1 MYHASFTS
9 QTALLHR
16 TPDENS
22 PTFYRPK
29 ARTMMALVRQLL
41 GPSGLKMLRD
51 LWWDRKRTL
60 IAVLS
65 LAVSVFTI
73 GTVVQLRM
81 TMSRDMH
88 ATYES
93 VNPASA
99 VIYTASHF
107 NSDLVT
113 AIQRMPEVADVEARQ
128 SIFTRFRLAGKAEWH
143 PIELIV
149 IPDYTD
155 IRVGKVQPEQSYEV
169 DPAAWPHPDIWPPP
183 RKTLLLER
191 TSLLPAMLGL
201 IRTRQDDVMT
211 VETASGRTRDLRI
224 AGLTR
229 DFGRLPAS
237 NAGRAYGYITM
248 DSAEWLEASR
258 DFNEL
263 HIVVAADRGN
273 KAHVTAVAE
282 KIRRR
287 LERMGIDVVR
297 VEVPEPG
304 RLPLD
309 FQFQAIT
316 ILLGQL
322 GFLALVMSCFLI
334 VNMVQAI
341 MARQIREIGIMKAL
355 GGQTTQISRIYLGMI
370 CLLGVLALLIAVP
383 LGAYVANGSVRFM
396 AYFINFDRDVGRS
409 DFHLPISAL
418 LAYLVAGML
427 APMLVSLHPI
437 MVGSR
442 VPVRQALSSHG
453 LPGDR
458 FEFGRL
464 DRFLERFRHVSPAF
478 LVAMRNVLRQKKGLL
493 YPLIPLTLASAIV
506 IAVFSVQTSLR
517 LTLDDALRFWQFD
530 LQLRTAH
537 PYHVSQVE
545 EAVLQAPGV
554 STAESWGAAGAY
566 RKRPDGSESDS
577 IYIMAPPARSEIL
590 QPTLLQG
597 RWLLAED
604 DNALVVNV
612 EFLKKEPGTRVG
624 EEIVLNIE
632 GRDTSWIIVGV
643 VQMHMSGSG
652 MMAFANYPYLARA
665 VNEVGKARTLQIIM
679 SQQDAASQAEVVEE
693 VKARLEAMGVDIA
706 GSLTVAQLRIGSE
719 VYFGIV
725 MTFLL
730 SMAVLLAIVG
740 GLGLMGAV
748 SIKVIERKREIGV
761 LRAIGATDGAIQ
773 ALFLTEGIS
782 LGIVS
787 WLLGAL
793 LAFPLSR
800 LVADSVGLQLLG
812 AALGHT
818 VSVQGTAIWLFATIG
833 LAALATYG
841 PARDATHISV
851 HEALKYE

>member
-1 MYHASFTS
+1 MK
-9 QTALLHR
+9 ALL
-16 TPDENS
+16 
-22 PTFYRPK
+22 
-29 ARTMMALVRQLL
+29 RQLL
-41 GPSGLKMLRD
+41 GPSGLKVLRD

-60 IAVLS
+60 IVVLS

-73 GTVVQLRM
+73 GTVIQLRM
-81 TMSRDMH
+81 TMSRDME
-88 ATYES
+88 ATYAS

-99 VIYTASHF
+99 IIYTASHF
-107 NSDLVT
+107 DSDLVT
-113 AIQRMPEVADVEARQ
+113 ALRRMPELADVDGRQ
-128 SIFTRFRLAGKAEWH
+128 SIFTRFRLAPNGEWH
-143 PIELIV
+143 PIELIA
-149 IPDYTD
+149 IPDYAD
-155 IRVGKVQPEQSYEV
+155 IRVGKVQPEHSYEV
-169 DPAAWPHPDIWPPP
+169 DPDAWPNPDIWPPP

-201 IRTRQDDVMT
+201 TQTRQDDVMT
-211 VETASGRTRDLRI
+211 VETPSGRTRDLRI

-248 DSAEWLEASR
+248 GCAEWLEVSR

-263 HIVVAADRGN
+263 HIVVAADRAN
-273 KAHVTAVAE
+273 KAHITAVVE

-316 ILLGQL
+316 LLLGQL
-322 GFLALVMSCFLI
+322 GLLALVMSCFLI

-355 GGQTTQISRIYLGMI
+355 GGHTTQISRIYLGMI
-370 CLLGVLALLIAVP
+370 FLLGVLALLIAVP

-396 AYFINFDRDVGRS
+396 AYFINFHRDVSRS
-409 DFHLPISAL
+409 DFHLPFSAL

-442 VPVRQALSSHG
+442 IPVRQALRSHG
-453 LPGDR
+453 LSGDW
-458 FEFGRL
+458 FEFGCL

-612 EFLKKEPGTRVG
+612 EFLKKEPDAQVG
-624 EEIVLNIE
+624 EEIVLNIK

-643 VQMHMSGSG
+643 VQMQMSGSG

-665 VNEVGKARTLQIIM
+665 VSEVGKARTLQVLM
-679 SQQDAASQAEVVEE
+679 TQQDAASQAAIADDVQ
-693 VKARLEAMGVDIA
+693 ARLKAMGVDIA
-706 GSLTVAQLRIGSE
+706 GSLTVAQLRVGSE

-730 SMAVLLAIVG
+730 SMAILLAIVG

-748 SIKVIERKREIGV
+748 SLKVIERKREIGV
-761 LRAIGATDGAIQ
+761 LRAIGATDGAI
-773 ALFLTEGIS
+773 LGIFLTEGIS
-782 LGIVS
+782 LGIMS

-800 LVADSVGLQLLG
+800 LVAESVGMQLLG

-818 VSVQGTAIWLFATIG
+818 YSMNGTAIWLLATIG

-841 PARDATHISV
+841 PAKDATLISV

>member
-1 MYHASFTS
+1 
-9 QTALLHR
+9 
-16 TPDENS
+16 
-22 PTFYRPK
+22 
-29 ARTMMALVRQLL
+29 MAVLRQFL
-41 GPSGLKMLRD
+41 GPSRLKMLRD
-51 LWWDRKRTL
+51 LWWDRKRTI

-81 TMSRDMH
+81 TMSRDME
-88 ATYES
+88 ATYEDA
-93 VNPASA
+93 NPASA
-99 VIYTASHF
+99 IIYTASHF

-113 AIQRMPEVADVEARQ
+113 AIQRMPEVGAVDGRQ
-128 SIFTRFRLAGKAEWH
+128 SIFTRFRLASHAEWH

-149 IPDYTD
+149 VANYDD
-155 IRVGKVQPEQSYEV
+155 IRVGKVRPEQTYEV
-169 DPAAWPHPDIWPPP
+169 DPAAWPHPGIWPPP
-183 RKTLLLER
+183 KKTLLLER
-191 TSLLPAMLGL
+191 SSLLPAMLGL
-201 IRTRQDDVMT
+201 TQTRQD
-211 VETASGRTRDLRI
+211 ETMLLETPSGRTRELRI

-263 HIVVAADRGN
+263 HIVVAAERGN
-273 KAHVTAVAE
+273 KAHIGAVAE
-282 KIRRR
+282 QVRRR
-287 LERMGIDVVR
+287 IERMGIDVVR

-304 RLPLD
+304 KLPLD

-316 ILLGQL
+316 LLLGQL
-322 GFLALVMSCFLI
+322 GCLALVMSCFLI

-355 GGQTTQISRIYLGMI
+355 GGQTAQISRIYLGMI

-383 LGAYVANGSVRFM
+383 LGAFVANGSVRFM
-396 AYFINFDRDVGRS
+396 AYFINFNRDVSRS
-409 DFHLPISAL
+409 DFHLPFSAL
-418 LAYLVAGML
+418 LAYLSAGL
-427 APMLVSLHPI
+427 LTPMLVSLHPI

-442 VPVRQALSSHG
+442 IPVRQALSSHS
-453 LPGDR
+453 LSGDW
-458 FEFGRL
+458 FEFSRL

-478 LVAMRNVLRQKKGLL
+478 FVAVRNVFRHKKGLL
-493 YPLIPLTLASAIV
+493 YPLIPLTLASAMV

-517 LTLDDALRFWQFD
+517 LTLNDALRFWQFD
-530 LQLRTAH
+530 LQLRTEH

-554 STAESWGAAGAY
+554 STVESWGAASAY
-566 RKRPDGSESDS
+566 RKRPDGSESES
-577 IYIMAPPARSEIL
+577 IYVMAPPARSEIL

-604 DNALVVNV
+604 ENALVVNA
-612 EFLKKEPGTRVG
+612 EFLKKEPDTRVG
-624 EEIVLNIE
+624 EEIVLSIE

-643 VQMHMSGSG
+643 VQMQMSGSS

-665 VNEVGKARTLQIIM
+665 VNEVGKAQTLQIIM
-679 SQQDAASQAEVVEE
+679 SQQDAASQAAVAEAVQ
-693 VKARLEAMGVDIA
+693 ARLEAMGVDIA
-706 GSLTVAQLRIGSE
+706 GLLTVAQLRMGSE

-725 MTFLL
+725 ITFLL
-730 SMAVLLAIVG
+730 SMAMLLTIVG

-761 LRAIGATDGAIQ
+761 LRALGATDGAILG
-773 ALFLTEGIS
+773 LFLTEGIS

-800 LVADSVGLQLLG
+800 LVADSVGMQLMG
-812 AALGHT
+812 TALGHT
-818 VSVQGTAIWLFATIG
+818 YSVQGAAIWLLVTIG
-833 LAALATYG
+833 LAALATYS
-841 PARDATHISV
+841 PAKDATHISV

>member
-1 MYHASFTS
+1 
-9 QTALLHR
+9 
-16 TPDENS
+16 
-22 PTFYRPK
+22 
-29 ARTMMALVRQLL
+29 MMALVRQLL
-41 GPSGLKMLRD
+41 GPTGLKVLRD

-81 TMSRDMH
+81 TMSHDMA
-88 ATYES
+88 ATYAS

-99 VIYTASHF
+99 IIYTASHF
-107 NSDLVT
+107 NPDLI
-113 AIQRMPEVADVEARQ
+113 ASLRRMPEIADVEGRQ
-128 SIFTRFRLAGKAEWH
+128 SIFTRFRLAPNAEWH

-149 IPDYTD
+149 IPNYAA
-155 IRVGKVQPEQSYEV
+155 IRVGIVRPELSYEV
-169 DPAAWPHPDIWPPP
+169 DPGAWPNPDIWPPP
-183 RKTLLLER
+183 KKTLLLER

-201 IRTRQDDVMT
+201 IHARQDDVMT
-211 VETASGRTRDLRI
+211 VETPSGRTRDLRI

-263 HIVVAADRGN
+263 HIVVAADRAN
-273 KAHVTAVAE
+273 KAHITAVAE

-287 LERMGIDVVR
+287 LDRMGLDVVR

-316 ILLGQL
+316 VLLGQL

-334 VNMVQAI
+334 VNMIQAI
-341 MARQIREIGIMKAL
+341 MARQMREIGIMKAL
-355 GGQTTQISRIYLGMI
+355 GGRSTQISRIYLGMI

-383 LGAYVANGSVRFM
+383 LGSYVANGSGRFM
-396 AYFINFDRDVGRS
+396 AYFINFQRDVGRS
-409 DFHLPISAL
+409 DFHLPFSAL
-418 LAYLVAGML
+418 LVYLSAAML

-437 MVGSR
+437 MLGSR
-442 VPVRQALSSHG
+442 IPVRQALSSHG
-453 LPGDR
+453 LSGDR

-464 DRFLERFRHVSPAF
+464 DRLLERFRHVSPAL
-478 LVAMRNVLRQKKGLL
+478 LVAVRNVLRQKKGLL

-517 LTLDDALRFWQFD
+517 LALDDALCFWQFD

-545 EAVLQAPGV
+545 EAVLQVPGV
-554 STAESWGAAGAY
+554 SKVESWGAAGAY
-566 RKRPDGSESDS
+566 RIRPDGSDSES
-577 IYIMAPPARSEIL
+577 ITVMAPPASSEIL
-590 QPTLLQG
+590 QPALLQG
-597 RWLLAED
+597 RWLLPED
-604 DNALVVNV
+604 DNALVVNA
-612 EFLKKEPGTRVG
+612 EFLKKEPDSQVG
-624 EEIVLNIE
+624 DEIVLNIK
-632 GRDTSWIIVGV
+632 GRDSSWTVVGV
-643 VQMHMSGSG
+643 VQMQMSGSG
-652 MMAFANYPYLARA
+652 MMAFANYPYLTRA
-665 VNEVGKARTLQIIM
+665 VNEVGKARTLQIIL
-679 SQQDAASQAEVVEE
+679 SQQDAESQAAVAEDVQ
-693 VKARLEAMGVDIA
+693 ARLKAMGVDIA

-730 SMAVLLAIVG
+730 SMAILLAIVG

-748 SIKVIERKREIGV
+748 SLKVIERRREIGV
-761 LRAIGATDGAIQ
+761 LRAIGATDSAIQ
-773 ALFLTEGIS
+773 GIFLTEGIS

-793 LAFPLSR
+793 LALPLSR
-800 LVADSVGLQLLG
+800 LVADSVGMQLMG
-812 AALGHT
+812 TALGHT
-818 VSVQGTAIWLFATIG
+818 YSVQGAAIWFFATIG

-841 PARDATHISV
+841 PARDATSVSV